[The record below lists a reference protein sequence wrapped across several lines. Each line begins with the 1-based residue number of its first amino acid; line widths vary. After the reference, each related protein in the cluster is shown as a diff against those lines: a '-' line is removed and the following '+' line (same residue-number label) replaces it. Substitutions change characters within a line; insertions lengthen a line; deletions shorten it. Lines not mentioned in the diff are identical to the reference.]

1 MRIMY
6 FEDTDTALVELSSAA
21 VVETREL
28 SEDVYL
34 DLDAHGSVVSI
45 TIEHAS
51 TRGDMSELRFVRL
64 PKEIGEPSAA
74 PNRGPASALKSACI
88 TGGPPWLS

>member
-1 MRIMY
+1 MKILS
-6 FEDTDTALVELSSAA
+6 FEDTDTALVELSSAP

-34 DLDAHGSVVSI
+34 ERDAQESVVAI

-51 TRGDMSELRFVRL
+51 KRGDMSELSFFRL
-64 PKEIGEPSAA
+64 PTRRANPELHPTEARPA
-74 PNRGPASALKSACI
+74 P
-88 TGGPPWLS
+88 

>member
-1 MRIMY
+1 MKITY
-6 FEDTDTALVELSSAA
+6 FEDTDTALVELSSAP

-34 DLDAHGSVVSI
+34 DLDAREAVVGI

-51 TRGDMSELRFVRL
+51 KRGDMSELSFFRL
-64 PKEIGEPSAA
+64 P
-74 PNRGPASALKSACI
+74 RKSANHPLHP
-88 TGGPPWLS
+88 TEVRPAL

>member
-1 MRIMY
+1 MKIKY
-6 FEDTDTALVELSSAA
+6 FEDTDTALVEFSSAP

-34 DLDAHGSVVSI
+34 DLDAQESVVAI

-51 TRGDMSELRFVRL
+51 RRGDMSELSFFRL
-64 PKEIGEPSAA
+64 PRQPVNKVTPHEPPLPVSSSGAPSA
-74 PNRGPASALKSACI
+74 
-88 TGGPPWLS
+88 PWGHPHH

>member
-1 MRIMY
+1 MRITH
-6 FEDTDTALVELSSAA
+6 FEDTDTALIELGGQA

-34 DLDAHGSVVSI
+34 DLDRDGNVVSI

-51 TRGDMSELRFVRL
+51 QRGDLA
-64 PKEIGEPSAA
+64 EIAFQRIAEPVV
-74 PNRGPASALKSACI
+74 K
-88 TGGPPWLS
+88 